1 MLELRTD
8 VRSLFLVGAH
18 RVGRFAAIGAWLQN
32 RWTCSSAACHCD
44 ELPMNFRQIEAFR
57 HVMLHGSVTRAA
69 DAMSLSQP
77 AVSHLVSDLED
88 WLGFTLF
95 VRRAGQSLKPTNEA
109 ESLFAEVTRSFVGM
123 EELTRAAKEIRTR
136 RSGHLRVVA
145 PAFIA
150 NSILCDATAAY
161 LKRRTDSSAMIEVR
175 NHNDIVDMVGSKVI
189 DLAVA
194 VLPVVSSMVFVEEL
208 GRFEL
213 LCAMRQDH
221 PFAGLDRVSLEKLQ
235 DQDLIT
241 NTDGSQIGLATE
253 RLLQVSGVSVTR
265 RVTVRN
271 QEIACSLVARR
282 VGIAIVARPLP
293 DHVAN
298 YPEITFRPFE
308 PASHITI
315 GVLLPKSGEPSRLT
329 TEFIECVRVSSRR
342 LMR

>member
-1 MLELRTD
+1 
-8 VRSLFLVGAH
+8 
-18 RVGRFAAIGAWLQN
+18 
-32 RWTCSSAACHCD
+32 
-44 ELPMNFRQIEAFR
+44 MNFRQIEAFR
-57 HVMLHGSVTRAA
+57 QVMQRGSITRAA

-77 AVSHLVSDLED
+77 AVSHLVSNLED

-95 VRRAGQSLKPTNEA
+95 VRRAGQPLKPTREA

-123 EELTRAAKEIRTR
+123 EELTRAARAIRTDR
-136 RSGHLRVVA
+136 RGHIRVVA

-161 LKRRTDSSAMIEVR
+161 LEKQADSSAMIEVR
-175 NHNDIVDMVGSKVI
+175 NHLDIVDMVAAKVI

-194 VLPVVSSMVFVEEL
+194 VLPVVNPLISVEEI

-213 LCAMRQDH
+213 VCAMRQDY
-221 PFAGLDRVSLEKLQ
+221 PLANSERLRVQALR

-241 NTDGSQIGLATE
+241 NTDGSQIGLAVE
-253 RLLQVSGVSVTR
+253 RLLQASEISVTR

-282 VGIAIVARPLP
+282 VGVAIIARPLP

-298 YPEITFRPFE
+298 YPDLIFLPFE
-308 PASHITI
+308 PASHISI
-315 GVLLPKSGEPSRLT
+315 GVLVPKSGKPSELT
-329 TEFIECVRVSSRR
+329 SEFIDCVRQSARR
-342 LMR
+342 IMQQTK

>member
-1 MLELRTD
+1 
-8 VRSLFLVGAH
+8 
-18 RVGRFAAIGAWLQN
+18 
-32 RWTCSSAACHCD
+32 
-44 ELPMNFRQIEAFR
+44 MNFRQIEAFR
-57 HVMLHGSVTRAA
+57 HVMLRGSITRAA

-95 VRRAGQSLKPTNEA
+95 VRRAGQPLKPTSEA
-109 ESLFAEVTRSFVGM
+109 ESLFAEVARSFVGL
-123 EELTRAAKEIRTR
+123 EELTRSAKQIRSL

-150 NSILCDATAAY
+150 NSILCEATAAY
-161 LKRRTDSSAMIEVR
+161 LEKHKDSSAMIEVR
-175 NHNDIVDMVGSKVI
+175 NHNDIVDMVAANVI
-189 DLAVA
+189 DLAVV
-194 VLPVVSSMVFVEEL
+194 VLPVVSDLVVVEEL
-208 GRFEL
+208 GQFEL

-221 PFAGLDRVSLEKLQ
+221 PFAIADRVPLPRLQ
-235 DQDLIT
+235 DEDLIT

-253 RLLQVSGVSVTR
+253 RLLQASGIDVTR

-298 YPEITFRPFE
+298 YPEVVFRPLQ

-315 GVLLPKSGEPSRLT
+315 GILVPKSGERSQRLV
-329 TEFIECVRVSSRR
+329 EFIECVRESAQS
-342 LMR
+342 LMH

>member
-1 MLELRTD
+1 
-8 VRSLFLVGAH
+8 
-18 RVGRFAAIGAWLQN
+18 
-32 RWTCSSAACHCD
+32 
-44 ELPMNFRQIEAFR
+44 MNFRQIEAFR
-57 HVMLHGSVTRAA
+57 HVMLRGSITRAA

-95 VRRAGQSLKPTNEA
+95 VRRAGQPLKPTKEA
-109 ESLFAEVTRSFVGM
+109 ESLFAEVTRSFIGM
-123 EELTRAAKEIRTR
+123 EELTRAAREIRTL

-161 LKRRTDSSAMIEVR
+161 LQKRTDSSAMIEVR
-175 NHNDIVDMVGSKVI
+175 NHHDIVDMVAGKVI
-189 DLAVA
+189 DLAVV
-194 VLPVVSSMVFVEEL
+194 VLPVANPMVSVEEL
-208 GRFEL
+208 GQFEM

-221 PFAGLDRVSLEKLQ
+221 PFADSDRLGLHKLQ

-253 RLLQVSGVSVTR
+253 RLLQASGISVTR

-298 YPEITFRPFE
+298 YPEVIFRPFE

-315 GVLLPKSGEPSRLT
+315 GVLVPKSGEASRLT
-329 TEFIECVRVSSRR
+329 AEFIECVRQSSRR
-342 LMR
+342 YVG

>member
-1 MLELRTD
+1 M
-8 VRSLFLVGAH
+8 V
-18 RVGRFAAIGAWLQN
+18 
-32 RWTCSSAACHCD
+32 
-44 ELPMNFRQIEAFR
+44 
-57 HVMLHGSVTRAA
+57 HGSITRAA

-95 VRRAGQSLKPTNEA
+95 VRRAGQPLKPTNEA
-109 ESLFAEVTRSFVGM
+109 DALFAEVTRSFVGL
-123 EELTRAAKEIRTR
+123 EELTRAAKEIRAR
-136 RSGHLRVVA
+136 RSGHLRVAA
-145 PAFIA
+145 PAFLA

-175 NHNDIVDMVGSKVI
+175 NHNDIVDMVASKVI
-189 DLAVA
+189 DLAVV
-194 VLPVVSSMVFVEEL
+194 VLPVISSMVSVEEI

-221 PFAGLDRVSLEKLQ
+221 PFASSDRLSLEKLH
-235 DQDLIT
+235 DADLIT

-253 RLLQVSGVSVTR
+253 RLLQVSGIPVTR

-282 VGIAIVARPLP
+282 VGIAIIARPLP

-298 YPEITFRPFE
+298 YPDVTFRPLE

-315 GVLLPKSGEPSRLT
+315 GVLLPKSGEPSPLT
-329 TEFIECVRVSSRR
+329 AEFIECVRVSTRR
-342 LMR
+342 FIR

>member
-1 MLELRTD
+1 
-8 VRSLFLVGAH
+8 
-18 RVGRFAAIGAWLQN
+18 
-32 RWTCSSAACHCD
+32 
-44 ELPMNFRQIEAFR
+44 MNFRQIEAFR

-77 AVSHLVSDLED
+77 AVSHLISDLED

-95 VRRAGQSLKPTNEA
+95 VRRAGQPLKPTIEA
-109 ESLFAEVTRSFVGM
+109 ESLFAVVVRSFLGL
-123 EELTRAAKEIRTR
+123 EELTRAARDIRTL
-136 RSGHLRVVA
+136 GGGQLRVVA

-161 LKRRTDSSAMIEVR
+161 LKKRTDSSAMIEVR
-175 NHNDIVDMVGSKVI
+175 NHHDIVDMVAGQVI

-194 VLPVVSSMVFVEEL
+194 VLPVTSPMVTVEEL

-221 PFAGLDRVSLEKLQ
+221 PFAESDRLCLQQLQ
-235 DQDLIT
+235 DEPLIT

-253 RLLQVSGVSVTR
+253 RLLQASGISATR

-282 VGIAIVARPLP
+282 IGIAIVARPLP

-298 YPEITFRPFE
+298 YPEVTFRPFE

-315 GVLLPKSGEPSRLT
+315 GVLVPKSGEPSRLT
-329 TEFIECVRVSSRR
+329 AEFIECVRESSRR